1 MKVRQAESADF
12 PRIQQLFEQQG
23 FAYQLPDRREFVA
36 GQVVEDE
43 HGVVMAIL
51 ARPTVELY
59 MLADPTWKTPA
70 MRFEALRKIHESM
83 RLELRAKGFHYVHV
97 WIPPQKKSF
106 VQRLKKSFGWVGD
119 GSPEWTCLTRS
130 TEARVN

>member
-1 MKVRQAESADF
+1 MRIRPLESADY
-12 PRIQQLFEQQG
+12 PRIQELFEQQG
-23 FAYQLPDRREFVA
+23 FKYSLPDRREFVA
-36 GQVVEDE
+36 AMAVEDD
-43 HGVVMAIL
+43 GVVMAIL

-59 MLADPTWKTPA
+59 MLADANWKTPA

-83 RLELRAKGFHYVHV
+83 RLELHGKGFRDVHV
-97 WIPPQKKSF
+97 WVPPQKKSF

-130 TEARVN
+130 TEARG